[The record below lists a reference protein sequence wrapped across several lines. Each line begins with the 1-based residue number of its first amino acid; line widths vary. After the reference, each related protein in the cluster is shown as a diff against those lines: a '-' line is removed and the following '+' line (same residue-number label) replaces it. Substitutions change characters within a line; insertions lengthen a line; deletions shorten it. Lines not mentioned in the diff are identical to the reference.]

1 MPSFALYHIPD
12 AETPFYQAGAGILGY
27 DIWSGHMLQ
36 PGNPARAHFPT
47 FNPDWPGDAQIYGFH
62 MTITHALAF
71 DAGQLPAIERETES
85 NLNLFDPATLFTLQP
100 TENWLFCDDH
110 DVVLYYHPNPA
121 LLLFHVLCV
130 ARLHPYGTS
139 TPFQQRFLHGEL
151 LELPLAK
158 QHRAAQYLHPDVLES
173 WFPHLALLR
182 QHTGLSIAATQSAV
196 LEALPPPAPITIQRV
211 CLVIRQDHE
220 THFRIQRVFDRADFP
235 YPYSRVTS

>member
-1 MPSFALYHIPD
+1 
-12 AETPFYQAGAGILGY
+12 
-27 DIWSGHMLQ
+27 
-36 PGNPARAHFPT
+36 
-47 FNPDWPGDAQIYGFH
+47 

-173 WFPHLALLR
+173 WFPHLALLSWKHFLR
-182 QHTGLSIAATQSAV
+182 
-196 LEALPPPAPITIQRV
+196 PPPSPSSAYVWSSARIMKPISASSASLTVPISPTP
-211 CLVIRQDHE
+211 IHE
-220 THFRIQRVFDRADFP
+220 
-235 YPYSRVTS
+235 